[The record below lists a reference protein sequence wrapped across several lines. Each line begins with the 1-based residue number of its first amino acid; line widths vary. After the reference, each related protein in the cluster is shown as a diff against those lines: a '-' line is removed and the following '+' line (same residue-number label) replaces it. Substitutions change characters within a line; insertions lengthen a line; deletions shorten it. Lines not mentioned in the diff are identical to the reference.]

1 MIFSFF
7 VISLTRVIHSI
18 SLVLSKFD
26 VNSSRSSRFG
36 LFTSACAKNTR
47 CFSPPERVP
56 IDLFWS
62 FSEFVNSSASL
73 ILDFSFLLSH
83 GKSPFWIGS
92 DTKSAADKGSSS
104 SICLN
109 WGTYPRIGFSPTSVI
124 WLVLFNFS
132 RILFNN
138 VVLPTPFFPT
148 TATTS
153 PEVTE
158 NVMLSNIVLSPIE

>member
-1 MIFSFF
+1 M
-7 VISLTRVIHSI
+7 
-18 SLVLSKFD
+18 
-26 VNSSRSSRFG
+26 
-36 LFTSACAKNTR
+36 
-47 CFSPPERVP
+47 
-56 IDLFWS
+56 DLFCS
-62 FSEFVNSSASL
+62 FSEFVNSNAFL
-73 ILDFSFLLSH
+73 MLVFSFLLSH
-83 GKSPFWIGS
+83 GKNPFWIGS

-109 WGTYPRIGFSPTSVI
+109 WGTYPRVGFFPTSVI

-148 TATTS
+148 TATTF
-153 PEVTE
+153 PEATE